1 MVLRRESWH
10 GWLAVAL
17 VFLFTMSFA
26 TQANAAILSSKRGFA
41 DTGAGYS
48 NLQATGAGWYYT
60 WGLGAGNPGT
70 FDAEFAPM
78 FWGGWAVNQGNIDS
92 VKNNPNVEWV
102 LGFNEP
108 ERPDQ
113 ANLTVAQAISSWTT
127 LSNGF
132 AGSGKKLVSPAV
144 ADTGGTTGGQAW
156 LASFMSQAAANN
168 LQVDA
173 VAFHWYGVSTPT
185 IRRGRRVPS

>member
-60 WGLGAGNPGT
+60 W
-70 FDAEFAPM
+70 
-78 FWGGWAVNQGNIDS
+78 DS
-92 VKNNPNVEWV
+92 AMIAIVRI
-102 LGFNEP
+102 GM
-108 ERPDQ
+108 RP
-113 ANLTVAQAISSWTT
+113 
-127 LSNGF
+127 
-132 AGSGKKLVSPAV
+132 
-144 ADTGGTTGGQAW
+144 
-156 LASFMSQAAANN
+156 
-168 LQVDA
+168 
-173 VAFHWYGVSTPT
+173 
-185 IRRGRRVPS
+185 RV